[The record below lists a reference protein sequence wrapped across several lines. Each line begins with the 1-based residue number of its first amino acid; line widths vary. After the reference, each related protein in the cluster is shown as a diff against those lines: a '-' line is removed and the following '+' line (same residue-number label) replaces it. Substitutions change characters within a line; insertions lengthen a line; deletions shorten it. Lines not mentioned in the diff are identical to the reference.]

1 MKALSVRQPWTW
13 LICAGLKDVENR
25 TWGDG
30 YRGPLL
36 LHAGKTVEENDRYW
50 LSQKYPIPEHLDTGA
65 IIGAAVLVNVTKR
78 ASSEWHN
85 PGFVGWYLDSP
96 ILFKT
101 PVPWRGR
108 LGLFDVPDDAVP
120 ELAGWMLQLQAQ
132 L

>member
-36 LHAGKTVEENDRYW
+36 LHASKTVEENDRYW

-65 IIGAAVLVNVTKR
+65 IIGAPVRIRLRNPKGADP
-78 ASSEWHN
+78 AEW
-85 PGFVGWYLDSP
+85 PAALRVQEWP
-96 ILFKT
+96 
-101 PVPWRGR
+101 
-108 LGLFDVPDDAVP
+108 AVP
-120 ELAGWMLQLQAQ
+120 NLPQPTTTQPTTHRRPAP
-132 L
+132 